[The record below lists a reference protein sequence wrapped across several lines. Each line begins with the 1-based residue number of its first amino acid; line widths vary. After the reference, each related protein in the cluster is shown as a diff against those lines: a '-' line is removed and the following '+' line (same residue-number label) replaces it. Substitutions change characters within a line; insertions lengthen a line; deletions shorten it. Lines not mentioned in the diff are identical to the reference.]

1 MLPPRRGTPGSEKS
15 KRTCVCRKM
24 VTEEKAR
31 KWILQGRA
39 EYVIMYDDKRPYH
52 DSNKICMVGKATKTP
67 RGATIEAS
75 HIEMAYVMKR
85 KESIDRIEEYG
96 RINRSAIQSLV
107 REVPADEFDK
117 AREEDYRVPVLWWT
131 GEDERTA
138 GGIGK

>member
-1 MLPPRRGTPGSEKS
+1 MLPPRRGTQGSEKS

-24 VTEEKAR
+24 VTEERAR

-75 HIEMAYVMKR
+75 HIEMAYVMNR

-96 RINRSAIQSLV
+96 RINRAAIQSLV
-107 REVPADEFDK
+107 REVPADEFD
-117 AREEDYRVPVLWWT
+117 EGDDHDYGIPVLYVP
-131 GEDERTA
+131 GNQRTA

>member
-1 MLPPRRGTPGSEKS
+1 
-15 KRTCVCRKM
+15 M

-96 RINRSAIQSLV
+96 RINRSAIQALV
-107 REVPADEFDK
+107 REVPAAEFD
-117 AREEDYRVPVLWWT
+117 EGDDHDYGIPVLYVP
-131 GEDERTA
+131 GNQRTA